1 MGVSP
6 PENHSKIG
14 GDDDFDV
21 ISRKIF
27 RDFSTDFFENKGP
40 PLCFF
45 EKSSKIAKLNP
56 GANLPDT
63 MNLKN
68 SRGSE
73 SFGPKYTIWRGCN
86 SRFCGSGKKCSIASP
101 LNNF

>member
-1 MGVSP
+1 MGGNVIQGMKFQGIWQPKLISP
-6 PENHSKIG
+6 FDQYSRKRLGDLEKKRVAPPQNHSKIG

-45 EKSSKIAKLNP
+45 EKSSKFVQNRIFETFSQNA
-56 GANLPDT
+56 
-63 MNLKN
+63 
-68 SRGSE
+68 GSH
-73 SFGPKYTIWRGCN
+73 
-86 SRFCGSGKKCSIASP
+86 
-101 LNNF
+101 

>member
-56 GANLPDT
+56 GANPQEST
-63 MNLKN
+63 NLKN
-68 SRGSE
+68 SRGSVL
-73 SFGPKYTIWRGCN
+73 FDRKYTKWRGCH
-86 SRFCGSGKKCSIASP
+86 SRFCGSK
-101 LNNF
+101 

>member
-21 ISRKIF
+21 ISRKNF

-45 EKSSKIAKLNP
+45 EKSSKFVQNRIFETFSQNA
-56 GANLPDT
+56 
-63 MNLKN
+63 
-68 SRGSE
+68 GSH
-73 SFGPKYTIWRGCN
+73 
-86 SRFCGSGKKCSIASP
+86 
-101 LNNF
+101 